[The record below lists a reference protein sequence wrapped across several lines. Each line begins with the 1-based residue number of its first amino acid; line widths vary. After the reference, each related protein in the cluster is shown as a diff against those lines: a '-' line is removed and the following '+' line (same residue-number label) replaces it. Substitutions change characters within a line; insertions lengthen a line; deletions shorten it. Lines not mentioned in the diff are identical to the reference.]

1 MRQYTGG
8 QWEGNTLH
16 QSDLYKSSDSVP
28 PGLVSLWP
36 GNRTREDISPKSPS
50 VTSSRTGPFSDLE
63 LITFVIA
70 TLVAGRSSVSL
81 TTKYKFLLN

>member
-16 QSDLYKSSDSVP
+16 QSDLYKSSDS

-36 GNRTREDISPKSPS
+36 GNRTQSPS

>member
-16 QSDLYKSSDSVP
+16 QSDLYKSSDS

-36 GNRTREDISPKSPS
+36 GNRTREDISRKSPS